1 MANPVEDDYW
11 GNVRDAWSQAVA
23 DANGGF
29 ANRSVTAR
37 QEHLPRFGT
46 ERIAVTGMR
55 GAGKSVIY
63 KALVG
68 QTGEHYTKTRES
80 KRVERGR
87 IKIAGAG
94 ARLRAKVSVLPGQ
107 RNSKPRQRELER
119 LFRHGNYP
127 LGVIHV
133 ANWGFEEV
141 WDPDGRS
148 QILKTLDR
156 LGKPRNLSGVCEHL
170 RTTQELEDFIRT
182 SRFLKE
188 AWAGMT
194 DEIWLI
200 IAVAKCDLY
209 WDQIDDV
216 GKYYIP
222 GVDPDND
229 SPFAAALRLLIEQLD
244 LPKFAVLPV
253 SCVSDPF
260 EFVGRLRA
268 GSGKFNDEWRTALTS
283 NLLNT
288 IGGFNEQ

>member
-1 MANPVEDDYW
+1 MTNPVEDDYW
-11 GNVRDAWSQAVA
+11 GNVRDAWSRAVA
-23 DANGGF
+23 DANGGL

-37 QEHLPRFGT
+37 QEHLPRLGT

-68 QTGEHYTKTRES
+68 QTGEQYRKTRES

-107 RNSKPRQRELER
+107 RGSGPRRKELER
-119 LFRHGNYP
+119 LFSHGNYP

-133 ANWGFEEV
+133 VNWGFEEV
-141 WDPDGRS
+141 WDLDGRS

-156 LGKPRNLSGVCEHL
+156 LGKPGSLSGVCEHL
-170 RTTQELEDFIRT
+170 RTTQELEDFTRT
-182 SRFLKE
+182 SRLLKE

-200 IAVAKCDLY
+200 IAVTKCDLY
-209 WDQIDDV
+209 WDHIDEV

-222 GVDPDND
+222 GDDPDND
-229 SPFAAALRLLIEQLD
+229 STFSAALRLLIEQLD

-260 EFVGRLRA
+260 DFVGRLRA
-268 GSGKFNDEWRTALTS
+268 DSGKFNDEWRAALTS

-288 IGGFNEQ
+288 IGGFNER